1 MITLLSPT
9 LRCVTKWKEASIVL
23 GSVAM
28 LGACQSQPSY
38 VEHQSIADFD
48 YRKRHPIVITEAPEN
63 FDIPVAGEMRNLN
76 GSLKTAVAAFGKQ
89 ADIDGNGFV
98 EVLIPSGSGNEAAAR
113 AVSSQI
119 RIALK
124 KGGVASDHIV
134 MRSYAVS
141 DMAASAPVR
150 LSFTRVKGVVRD
162 CGNWPDAMMSDH
174 QNMDYYN
181 FGCATQANLAA
192 MVDNP
197 TDLLRPRP
205 LGPNDPARTNEIL
218 ANNRSGDL
226 TAGQYGAGVG
236 TNVSSVAQN

>member
-1 MITLLSPT
+1 MSILLSST
-9 LRCVTKWKEASIVL
+9 LKCATILKETSVVL
-23 GSVAM
+23 GTVAM
-28 LGACQSQPSY
+28 LGACQSQTSY

-76 GSLKTAVAAFGKQ
+76 GSMKTAVAAFGKQ

-98 EVLIPSGSGNEAAAR
+98 EILVPSGSGNEAAVK
-113 AVSSQI
+113 AVSPQI
-119 RIALK
+119 RTALK
-124 KGGVASDHIV
+124 KGGVASEHIV

-141 DMAASAPVR
+141 DMGASAPVR
-150 LSFTRVKGVVRD
+150 LSFMRVKGVVSD
-162 CGNWPDAMMSDH
+162 CGNWPYAMKSND
-174 QNMDYYN
+174 QNTDYHN

-197 TDLLRPRP
+197 ADLLRPRP

-218 ANNRSGDL
+218 AKNRSGEL
-226 TAGQYGAGVG
+226 TPGQYETGVG
-236 TNVSSVAQN
+236 TSVSSVAQN